1 MSPLSS
7 GIVGPL
13 VGALVGEAHADLGNR
28 HSDDNRR
35 IKPLPCSPLA
45 HILSTLLA
53 WFQDPDMLELFDDLD
68 IGTANKT
75 ELFDFLDADLSGGLE
90 VHEI

>member
-45 HILSTLLA
+45 YILSSFFGGNIGKINASLA
-53 WFQDPDMLELFDDLD
+53 LIIIVFCCCPKEKN
-68 IGTANKT
+68 I
-75 ELFDFLDADLSGGLE
+75 LSK
-90 VHEI
+90 